1 MYTGSQPFSCPQS
14 IVLFQL
20 LFLLTLLFGSILSF
34 PSLLMSLQPQIH
46 RFLHFRVHRVLRKKI
61 LPIIHYSFVFQ
72 LKLQTI
78 IYKAVSLLRPP
89 IHSNYLQ
96 FFFFCT
102 SPTHH
107 AFNKVYLVAPLLQT
121 IKYHHPRDYLIIVN
135 IFSTLSFFLINLS
148 SVNVLFILEC

>member
-34 PSLLMSLQPQIH
+34 PSLLMSLRAQIH

-78 IYKAVSLLRPP
+78 ISKAVSLLRPP

-96 FFFFCT
+96 FFFSF
-102 SPTHH
+102 
-107 AFNKVYLVAPLLQT
+107 APLPPTMPLT
-121 IKYHHPRDYLIIVN
+121 KYIWLPHCIRPSSII
-135 IFSTLSFFLINLS
+135 TLGI
-148 SVNVLFILEC
+148 ILLL